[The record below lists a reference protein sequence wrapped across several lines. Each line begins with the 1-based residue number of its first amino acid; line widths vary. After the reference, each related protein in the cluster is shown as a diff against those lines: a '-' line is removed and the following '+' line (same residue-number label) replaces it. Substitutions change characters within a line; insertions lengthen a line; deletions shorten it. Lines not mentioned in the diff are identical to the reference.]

1 MNLKAWAKATL
12 GAFVAIF
19 AAEFLIHHVWL
30 GGFYKAHAVWWR
42 PAAQMGPMMPLMF
55 AAQLVLAALLTVV
68 YAKGYEPGKG
78 GAGQGFRFGVLIG
91 LLLMLPCSLMNAVI
105 YPYPMSLI
113 VNWLVGGLAEIALA
127 GAVIGALYKPGKQ
140 QGG

>member
-1 MNLKAWAKATL
+1 MNLKRWAQATL

-19 AAEFLIHHVWL
+19 ASDLLIHQVWL
-30 GGFYKAHAVWWR
+30 GKFYKAHAAWWR
-42 PAAQMGPMMPLMF
+42 PAAQMESMMPLMF
-55 AAQLVLAALLTVV
+55 AAQLTLAALLTLV
-68 YAKGYEPGKG
+68 YAKGYEAGKG

-113 VNWLVGGLAEIALA
+113 VNWLIGGVTETVLA
-127 GAVIGALYKPGKQ
+127 GTVIGALYRPAK
-140 QGG
+140 

>member
-1 MNLKAWAKATL
+1 MDLRRWAQATL

-30 GGFYKAHAVWWR
+30 GEFYKAHAAWWR
-42 PAAQMGPMMPLMF
+42 PAAQMESMMPLMF
-55 AAQLVLAALLTVV
+55 ASQLVLAALLTIV
-68 YAKGYEPGKG
+68 YAKGYEPGRG

-113 VNWLVGGLAEIALA
+113 VNWLVGGVAEIALA
-127 GAVIGALYKPGKQ
+127 GTVIGALYRPAK
-140 QGG
+140 

>member
-1 MNLKAWAKATL
+1 MDLRRWAQATL

-19 AAEFLIHHVWL
+19 AAEFLIHQVWL
-30 GGFYKAHAVWWR
+30 GEFYRAHAAWWR
-42 PAAQMGPMMPLMF
+42 PEAQMKSMMPLMF
-55 AAQLVLAALLTVV
+55 VSQLVLAALLSVV
-68 YAKGYEPGKG
+68 YAKGYEPGRG

-113 VNWLVGGLAEIALA
+113 VNWLVGGVAEIALA
-127 GAVIGALYKPGKQ
+127 GTVIGALYRPAK
-140 QGG
+140 